1 MNNFFKISEA
11 TSLAMHTMALLA
23 SEPKK
28 IISVKESASFLNV
41 SEAHLAK
48 VLQRLSQAGYVNSK
62 RGPKGGF
69 LLVKSPDEVTLLD
82 IYELIEGKIEERD
95 CLLDHPICRN
105 GSCLF
110 GDGLRKMNREIKE
123 HLSKT
128 TLSEVKIFLGG
139 YSNGEKRDN

>member
-1 MNNFFKISEA
+1 MNSLMKISEA
-11 TSLAMHTMALLA
+11 TSLAMHTLALMA
-23 SEPKK
+23 SEPEK

-48 VLQRLSQAGYVNSK
+48 VLQRLSQAGYVNST

-82 IYELIEGKIEERD
+82 IYELIEGKID
-95 CLLDHPICRN
+95 DSACLLDHPICTN
-105 GSCLF
+105 NNCLF
-110 GDGLRKMNREIKE
+110 GNGLKKMNKEIKE

-128 TLSEVKIFLGG
+128 TLSEVKIFIGG
-139 YSNGEKRDN
+139 NSNGKKRDN

>member
-1 MNNFFKISEA
+1 MNNLFKISEA
-11 TSLAMHTMALLA
+11 TSLAMHTLALMAG
-23 SEPKK
+23 EPEK

-48 VLQRLSQAGYVNSK
+48 VLQRLSHAGYVNST

-69 LLVKSPDEVTLLD
+69 LLMKSPDEVTLLD
-82 IYELIEGKIEERD
+82 IYELIEGKIDDRD
-95 CLLDHPICRN
+95 CLLDHPICTN
-105 GSCLF
+105 GNCLF
-110 GDGLRKMNREIKE
+110 GDSLRKMNREIKE

-139 YSNGEKRDN
+139 KNNGEKRDN